1 MCIRDRVWVTGPETP
16 VAREQRHLYA
26 EFVDAIAY
34 WLWQLAAA
42 ISPILQDIRRKFP
55 VLRVIVELN
64 WTGDAPD
71 EPTGVTDAEHPI
83 VVTETDSER
92 GVIVVRFEKAIE
104 DALATV
110 DNAGER
116 LFMREILLAI
126 RRRCV

>member
-1 MCIRDRVWVTGPETP
+1 LTSGWKRFAQPPTRPIRQIGPVSYT
-16 VAREQRHLYA
+16 HLDVYKR
-26 EFVDAIAY
+26 
-34 WLWQLAAA
+34 Q
-42 ISPILQDIRRKFP
+42 ISPVLQDIRRKLR